1 MRVIALD
8 TSTAATSCALV
19 DFHAPDVFGDF
30 HAPDVFGEGEA
41 VVWEKE
47 LLEKAGDALPLAL
60 GDLENVQAVA
70 VGLGPGSF
78 TGLRV
83 GLAAAKA
90 LSYAR
95 KLPIAG
101 ASSLQALA
109 FGQPGLVCA
118 AIEARRGELFTQL
131 FRDGMPSGQV
141 AIVLAADLRL
151 DGARL
156 VRGTPSAAAV
166 ARLCRERL
174 MQPYDEAACFA
185 LGPDYRQG
193 FANLT

>member
-1 MRVIALD
+1 VRIVALD
-8 TSTAATSCALV
+8 TSTPVTSCALL
-19 DFHAPDVFGDF
+19 DD
-30 HAPDVFGEGEA
+30 ET

-47 LLEKAGDALPLAL
+47 LVQKAGDVLPEAL
-60 GDLENVQAVA
+60 GDIEGVQGVA

-109 FGQPGLVCA
+109 AGQPGIVCA
-118 AIEARRGELFTQL
+118 ATEARKGELFAQF
-131 FRDGMPSGQV
+131 FRDGVPQGEVQV
-141 AIVLAADLRL
+141 VLADRL
-151 DGARL
+151 ELGGARL
-156 VRGTPSAAAV
+156 VRGTPKAAV
-166 ARLCRERL
+166 VGRLCLPRL
-174 MQPYDEAACFA
+174 RGQPYDAAACFA
-185 LGPDYRQG
+185 LAPDYRQG

>member
-1 MRVIALD
+1 VRIIALD
-8 TSTAATSCALV
+8 TSTAITSCALV
-19 DFHAPDVFGDF
+19 DLPAPDGSGD
-30 HAPDVFGEGEA
+30 GEA
-41 VVWEKE
+41 IVWEKE
-47 LLEKAGDALPLAL
+47 LAEKAGDVLPLAL
-60 GDLENVQAVA
+60 GDLDGIEAVA

-95 KLPIAG
+95 KLPVAG

-109 FGQPGLVCA
+109 FGQAGLVCA
-118 AIEARRGELFTQL
+118 AIDARRGELFTQL
-131 FRDGMPSGQV
+131 FRDGTPAGEV
-141 AIVLAADLRL
+141 RVVLAADLRL
-151 DGARL
+151 EGARL

-166 ARLCRERL
+166 ARLCRGSL
-174 MQPYDEAACFA
+174 LQPYDEESCFA
-185 LGPDYRQG
+185 LAPDYRQG